1 MLSKGQKINDRYEI
15 VKTIGEGGM
24 ANVYLAQDTILDR
37 KVAVKVLR
45 GDLSSD
51 DKFIRRFQREA
62 LSVSNLSHPNIV
74 EVYDVGEEDGQHYI
88 VMEYIEGKTL
98 KQLLKK
104 RESLTLT
111 EVIDIMTQLTDGI
124 SHAHES
130 YIIHR
135 DIKPQNIMIEDDGK
149 VKITDFGIA
158 MALNATQ
165 LTQTNSVMGSVHY
178 LPPEQASGKGATI
191 KSDIY
196 SMGIL
201 MYELITGNVPFKG
214 DNAVEIA
221 LKHMKDKIPSIRKQ
235 DPSIPQSVEN
245 ILLKA
250 TAKNPRNR
258 YESAKEM
265 HEDLLHCMEED
276 HSNDKKISFTYPE
289 NDLDSTEQIPTT
301 SNKKKIEK
309 PVEEKTT
316 SEVEDKDEK
325 DNTEELVKEIT
336 KDDLEDDEEEDE
348 EEFFEE
354 PKRKNTLITILTI
367 FFLLLLITGALFWLI
382 TTREV
387 KDITVPNVA
396 GLSTDEAIEKLETA
410 GFTYTTEQKNSDKV
424 EEGYVIKTTPKAGS
438 TRKKGDT
445 ITIIES
451 SGGTFHYLE
460 NYNGKKYTEV
470 KAKLELLNITVNIE
484 KKDVED
490 KEKYK
495 GKEDIIIDQ
504 NPKYDEKSDKVE
516 IKEGDIIT
524 LYIPN
529 IVDEYPDMVNE
540 GWSLSDALAFA
551 KEYKLNISVTD
562 KNNTTIPEDSY
573 NNYSSA
579 IIIEQSG
586 RLVGDPIIEGMTFKV
601 KLNVE
606 LNIPREEET
615 TENKDSNE

>member
-15 VKTIGEGGM
+15 IKNIGEGGM

-45 GDLSSD
+45 GDLASD

-74 EVYDVGEEDGQHYI
+74 EVYDVGEEDGSHYI

-135 DIKPQNIMIEDDGK
+135 DIKPQNIMIEDDGRI
-149 VKITDFGIA
+149 KITDFGIA

-178 LPPEQASGKGATI
+178 LPPEQASGKGATV

-196 SMGIL
+196 SLGIL
-201 MYELITGNVPFKG
+201 MYELLTGNVPFKG

-245 ILLKA
+245 IILKA
-250 TAKNPRNR
+250 SAKNPRNR
-258 YESAKEM
+258 YDTAKEM
-265 HEDLLHCMEED
+265 HEDLVHCLDEE
-276 HSNDKKISFTYPE
+276 HANDKKIAFEYPE
-289 NDLDSTEQIPTT
+289 NDLDSTAPIPTVT
-301 SNKKKIEK
+301 SKKKIIKPEK
-309 PVEEKTT
+309 EKI
-316 SEVEDKDEK
+316 VEDTD
-325 DNTEELVKEIT
+325 ELVKEIKPEDVE
-336 KDDLEDDEEEDE
+336 KDEKEDE
-348 EEFFEE
+348 DEEFFEE
-354 PKRKNTLITILTI
+354 PKRRNTLITILAI
-367 FFLLLLITGALFWLI
+367 FFLLLLIAGAAFWLI

-387 KDITVPNVA
+387 KDVTVPNVV
-396 GLSTDEAIEKLETA
+396 GSTTEEAIEKLTKA
-410 GFTYTTEQKNSDKV
+410 GFTYTTEQKNSDEV

-451 SGGTFHYLE
+451 IGGTYHYLE
-460 NYNGKKYTEV
+460 DYTGKNYTEV
-470 KAKLELLNITVNIE
+470 KAKLELFKINVLIE

-495 GKEDIIIDQ
+495 GKENIILDQ
-504 NPKYDEKSDKVE
+504 NPKFDKDAKEKTKIE
-516 IKEGDIIT
+516 EGDTIT

-529 IVDEYPDMVNE
+529 IVNEYPNMVEE
-540 GWSLSDALAFA
+540 GWSLNDTLAFA
-551 KEYKLNISVTD
+551 KEYKLNILVVDS
-562 KNNTTIPEDSY
+562 NSTTIPTDKY
-573 NNYSSA
+573 NDFANSTV
-579 IIIEQSG
+579 IEQS
-586 RLVGDPIIEGMTFKV
+586 RPKGDAIIEGITLKV
-601 KLNVE
+601 KIKATYEKPKTDNNNPE
-606 LNIPREEET
+606 IPTPTEPKQET
-615 TENKDSNE
+615 E